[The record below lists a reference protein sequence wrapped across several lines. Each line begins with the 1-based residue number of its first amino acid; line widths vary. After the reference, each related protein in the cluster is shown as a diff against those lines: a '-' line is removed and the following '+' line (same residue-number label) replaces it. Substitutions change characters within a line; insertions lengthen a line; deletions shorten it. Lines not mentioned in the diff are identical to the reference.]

1 MIVRHWRSVL
11 LVCTAVA
18 AVLPVSQSFA
28 QSAPV
33 TTPEATSD
41 DSTVLQKIVVKG
53 KRVAPGSVADTPLAT
68 EVTAKQLE
76 EKQVTNFDDIGRSV
90 DAGVNYSRADAG
102 FNLRGLSGARILT
115 TVDGIPIPYISNS
128 SRQGAF
134 APANANG
141 GGDTFDFDSL
151 SSLDIVRGAD
161 SSKGGSGMLGGA
173 IVLNTLEPEDLIP
186 EGRDWGAIVKSTYD
200 SEDRSFSGSAA
211 AAKKIGGTSILFQGG
226 YRKGHERANM
236 GNNDVYGALRTEAN
250 PADFDQNNLLFK
262 LRQELEGGHRI
273 GLTAERFRRDL
284 ETDLRHL
291 QGGTS
296 PRNFMIDNYDG
307 REQRD
312 RDRVSLD
319 YDYEA
324 QSSDAFFSSARAT
337 LYWQDLK
344 KEAGS
349 GGRTTANVAYGRN
362 NEVENETW
370 GFSGTATKD
379 FEYSGLSHSV
389 RVGLDVGVS
398 SWSQYSWALCPT
410 STTCPSLNNQAEVPN
425 VDSRNLGL
433 VVEDQIEIGN
443 TGFALTPG
451 FRFDW
456 FNYDPSTGGGFSNNT
471 GLTRF
476 GDLRD
481 RTEAALSPKILAT
494 YDLTPDVKLYMQ
506 LAVGF
511 RAPTV
516 DELYSRF
523 YNPTGRYAQLGNP
536 DLEPEIG
543 RGIEVGANFDTGD
556 VTGRVA
562 LFHTRYQNFIETVTS
577 VDATGFTEF
586 NYTNVA
592 VATISGIE
600 ASAVKT
606 FNNGINL
613 HASLAYAYGRNEE
626 TTQRLRSVAPFKAI
640 VGGGWSNETFGFDL
654 SSTLSAGMLTD
665 HLNTPVSNT
674 ADSTFDAPGY
684 AIVDL
689 TGWWTPEQLPGLR
702 VQAGVY
708 NIFDQEHYNALA
720 VRDVNLSSATASQ
733 PREWYSEP
741 GRTFKVS
748 LTKTF

>member
-11 LVCTAVA
+11 LVCTAATV
-18 AVLPVSQSFA
+18 VFPVSQSFA
-28 QSAPV
+28 QSAPA
-33 TTPEATSD
+33 TTPQATAE

-68 EVTAKQLE
+68 EITAKTLE

-90 DAGVNYSRADAG
+90 DAGVNYSRGDAG

-115 TVDGIPIPYISNS
+115 TIDGIPIPYISNS

-200 SEDRSFSGSAA
+200 SENRSISSSAA
-211 AAKKIGGTSILFQGG
+211 AAKKIGNTSILFQGG
-226 YRKGHERANM
+226 YRKGHERDNM
-236 GNNDVYGALRTEAN
+236 GDNDSYGRSRTEAD
-250 PADFDQNNLLFK
+250 PADFDQHNLLFK

-284 ETDLRHL
+284 KTDLREL
-291 QGGTS
+291 QGGTT
-296 PRNFMIDNYDG
+296 PRNFRIDNYDG
-307 REQRD
+307 RELRD

-337 LYWQDLK
+337 LYWLDLK

-349 GGRTTANVAYGRN
+349 RGRTTTNVAYGRN
-362 NEVENETW
+362 NQIENETW

-389 RVGLDVGVS
+389 RVGLDVGIS

-410 STTCPSLNNQAEVPN
+410 PTTCPALNNQAEVPN
-425 VDSRNLGL
+425 VDSQNLGL
-433 VVEDQIEIGN
+433 TFEDKIEIGN

-456 FNYDPSTGGGFSNNT
+456 FNYNPSTGGSFASNT

-476 GDLRD
+476 GDLND
-481 RTEAALSPKILAT
+481 RTEAGLSPKILAT
-494 YDLTPDVKLYMQ
+494 YDLTPDVQLYAQ

-543 RGIEVGANFDTGD
+543 RGVEIGANFDTGD
-556 VTGRVA
+556 FTGRVA
-562 LFHTRYQNFIETVTS
+562 AFHTRYQNFIETVTS
-577 VDATGFTEF
+577 RDATGFTEF
-586 NYTNVA
+586 NYTNVSA
-592 VATISGIE
+592 ATISGIE

-613 HASLAYAYGRNEE
+613 HASLAYAYGRNED
-626 TTQRLRSVAPFKAI
+626 TGKYLRSVAPFKAI
-640 VGGGWSNETFGFDL
+640 IGGGWSNDNYGFDL
-654 SSTLSAGMLTD
+654 SSTLSAAMPDDDVAT
-665 HLNTPVSNT
+665 
-674 ADSTFDAPGY
+674 TFDAPGY
-684 AIVDL
+684 GVVDL
-689 TGWWTPEQLPGLR
+689 TAWWTPEQLKGLR
-702 VQAGVY
+702 IQGGVH

-720 VRDVNLSSATASQ
+720 VRDVNLTSVTASQ
-733 PREWYSEP
+733 PQEWYSEP

-748 LTKTF
+748 ITKTF

>member
-11 LVCTAVA
+11 LVCTAA
-18 AVLPVSQSFA
+18 AVVLPVSQSYA
-28 QSAPV
+28 QSAATPQA
-33 TTPEATSD
+33 TTD
-41 DSTVLQKIVVKG
+41 DGTVLQKIVVKG
-53 KRVAPGSVADTPLAT
+53 KRVAPGSVADTPLAN
-68 EVTAKQLE
+68 EVTKKQLE

-102 FNLRGLSGARILT
+102 FNLRGLSGSRILT
-115 TVDGIPIPYISNS
+115 TIDGIPIPYISNS
-128 SRQGAF
+128 ARQGAF

-186 EGRDWGAIVKSTYD
+186 EGRDWGALVKSTYD
-200 SEDRSFSGSAA
+200 SEDRSLSGSAA
-211 AAKKIGGTSILFQGG
+211 AAKKIGATSILFQGG
-226 YRKGHERANM
+226 YRKGHERDNM
-236 GNNDVYGALRTEAN
+236 GDNDSYGRFRTEAN

-273 GLTAERFRRDL
+273 GLTAERFRWDL
-284 ETDLRHL
+284 KTDLRQL
-291 QGGTS
+291 QGGAS
-296 PRNFMIDNYDG
+296 PRNFMVDNYDG
-307 REQRD
+307 RELRD

-337 LYWQDLK
+337 LYWLDLK

-349 GGRTTANVAYGRN
+349 RGRTTANVPYGRN
-362 NEVENETW
+362 NEIENETW

-389 RVGLDVGVS
+389 RVGLDLGVS
-398 SWSQYSWALCPT
+398 SWRQYSWALCPT
-410 STTCPSLNNQAEVPN
+410 STTCPSLNNQAEVPD
-425 VDSRNLGL
+425 VASQNLGL
-433 VVEDQIEIGN
+433 VVEDKIEIGN
-443 TGFALTPG
+443 TGFTLTPG

-456 FNYDPSTGGGFSNNT
+456 FNYDPSTDGGFANNT

-494 YDLTPDVKLYMQ
+494 YDLTPDVELYMQ

-577 VDATGFTEF
+577 VDSTGFTTF

-592 VATISGIE
+592 AATISGIE

-665 HLNTPVSNT
+665 HLNTVGTT
-674 ADSTFDAPGY
+674 ADTTFDAPGY

-708 NIFDQEHYNALA
+708 NIFDQEYFNALA

-733 PREWYSEP
+733 PRDWYSEP

-748 LTKTF
+748 LSKTF

>member
-18 AVLPVSQSFA
+18 AVVPVSQSFA
-28 QSAPV
+28 QSAPA
-33 TTPEATSD
+33 TTPEAAAD
-41 DSTVLQKIVVKG
+41 DSTVLQKIVVRG

-68 EVTAKQLE
+68 AVTQKQLE

-115 TVDGIPIPYISNS
+115 TIDGIPIPYISNS

-161 SSKGGSGMLGGA
+161 SSKGGSGVLGGA

-200 SEDRSFSGSAA
+200 SEDRSLSGSAA

-389 RVGLDVGVS
+389 RVGLDVGIS

-410 STTCPSLNNQAEVPN
+410 STTCPSLNNQAEVPD

-433 VVEDQIEIGN
+433 VVEDKIEIGN
-443 TGFALTPG
+443 TGFTLTPG

-456 FNYDPSTGGGFSNNT
+456 FNYDPSTGGGFANNT

-481 RTEAALSPKILAT
+481 RTEAAISPKILAT
-494 YDLTPDVKLYMQ
+494 YDLTPDVELYMQ

-592 VATISGIE
+592 AATISGIE

-626 TTQRLRSVAPFKAI
+626 TTQRLRSVAPLKAI
-640 VGGGWSNETFGFDL
+640 IGGGWSNETFGFDL

-665 HLNTPVSNT
+665 HLNSVGTTPDT
-674 ADSTFDAPGY
+674 TFDAPGY

-720 VRDVNLSSATASQ
+720 VRDVNLNSATASQ

>member
-1 MIVRHWRSVL
+1 MIIRYWRSVL
-11 LVCTAVA
+11 SVCTAA
-18 AVLPVSQSFA
+18 AVILPVSQSFA
-28 QSAPV
+28 QSVPAS
-33 TTPEATSD
+33 TPEAASE

-68 EVTAKQLE
+68 EISQKQLE
-76 EKQVTNFDDIGRSV
+76 EKQVTNYDDIGRSV

-115 TVDGIPIPYISNS
+115 TIDGIPIPYISNS

-141 GGDTFDFDSL
+141 GGDMFDFDSL

-200 SEDRSFSGSAA
+200 SEDRSLSGSAA

-250 PADFDQNNLLFK
+250 PADFDQHNLLFK

-324 QSSDAFFSSARAT
+324 QSSDAVFSSARAT

-370 GFSGTATKD
+370 GFSGTATRD

-410 STTCPSLNNQAEVPN
+410 LTTCPALNNQAEVPN
-425 VDSRNLGL
+425 VDSQNLGL
-433 VVEDQIEIGN
+433 VVEDKIEIGN
-443 TGFALTPG
+443 TGFTLTPG
-451 FRFDW
+451 VRFDW
-456 FNYDPSTGGGFSNNT
+456 FNYDPSTGGGFANNT

-481 RTEAALSPKILAT
+481 RTEAAMSPKILAT
-494 YDLTPDVKLYMQ
+494 FDLTPDVELYMQ

-556 VTGRVA
+556 FTGRVA
-562 LFHTRYQNFIETVTS
+562 AFHTRYQNFIETVTS

-592 VATISGIE
+592 AATISGIE
-600 ASAVKT
+600 ASTVKT
-606 FNNGINL
+606 FSNGINL

-640 VGGGWSNETFGFDL
+640 IGGGWSNETFGFDL
-654 SSTLSAGMLTD
+654 SSTLAAGMLTD
-665 HLNTPVSNT
+665 HLNTPVTNT
-674 ADSTFDAPGY
+674 NDTTFDAPGY

>member
-18 AVLPVSQSFA
+18 AVLPISQSLA
-28 QSAPV
+28 QSAPAA
-33 TTPEATSD
+33 TPQATAD

-53 KRVAPGSVADTPLAT
+53 KRVAPGSVADTPLAS
-68 EVTAKQLE
+68 EVTAKQLQ
-76 EKQVTNFDDIGRSV
+76 EKQVTNYSDIGRRV

-115 TVDGIPIPYISNS
+115 TIDGIPIPYISNS

-200 SEDRSFSGSAA
+200 SEDRSLSGSAA
-211 AAKKIGGTSILFQGG
+211 AAKQIGGTSILFQGG
-226 YRKGHERANM
+226 YRKGHERDNM
-236 GNNDVYGALRTEAN
+236 GDNDSYGALRTEAN

-307 REQRD
+307 RERRD

-337 LYWQDLK
+337 LYWLDLK

-362 NEVENETW
+362 NQIENETW

-379 FEYSGLSHSV
+379 FEYFGLDHSV
-389 RVGLDVGVS
+389 RIGLDVGVS

-425 VDSRNLGL
+425 VDSQTLGL
-433 VVEDQIEIGN
+433 IIEDKIEIGN

-456 FNYDPSTGGGFSNNT
+456 FNYDPSSGGGFANNT

-481 RTEAALSPKILAT
+481 RTEAAMSPKILAT
-494 YDLTPDVKLYMQ
+494 YDLTPDVELYMQ

-543 RGIEVGANFDTGD
+543 RGIEIGANIDTGD
-556 VTGRVA
+556 VTGRIA

-592 VATISGIE
+592 AATISGIE

-606 FNNGINL
+606 FNNGVNL

-640 VGGGWSNETFGFDL
+640 IGGGWSNETFGFDL

-665 HLNTPVSNT
+665 HLNTPITNT
-674 ADSTFDAPGY
+674 ADTTFDAPGY
-684 AIVDL
+684 TIVDL

-708 NIFDQEHYNALA
+708 NIFDQEYFNALA
-720 VRDVNLSSATASQ
+720 VRDVNLNSATASQ
-733 PREWYSEP
+733 PRDWYSEP
-741 GRTFKVS
+741 GRTLKVS

>member
-1 MIVRHWRSVL
+1 M
-11 LVCTAVA
+11 VCTAVA

-28 QSAPV
+28 QSAPA
-33 TTPEATSD
+33 TTPEAAAD

-68 EVTAKQLE
+68 EVTQKQLE
-76 EKQVTNFDDIGRSV
+76 EKQVTNYDDIGRSV

-115 TVDGIPIPYISNS
+115 TIDGIPIPYISNS

-161 SSKGGSGMLGGA
+161 SSKGGSGVLGGA

-186 EGRDWGAIVKSTYD
+186 EGRDWGAVVKSTYD
-200 SEDRSFSGSAA
+200 SEDRSLSGSAA

-349 GGRTTANVAYGRN
+349 GGRTAANVAYGRN

-389 RVGLDVGVS
+389 RVGLDVGIS

-410 STTCPSLNNQAEVPN
+410 STTCPSLNNQAEVPD

-433 VVEDQIEIGN
+433 VVEDKIEIGN
-443 TGFALTPG
+443 TGFTLTPG

-481 RTEAALSPKILAT
+481 RTEAAISPKILAT
-494 YDLTPDVKLYMQ
+494 YDLTPDVALYMQ

-592 VATISGIE
+592 AATISGIE

-640 VGGGWSNETFGFDL
+640 IGGGWSNETFGFDL

-665 HLNTPVSNT
+665 HLNTVGTTPDT
-674 ADSTFDAPGY
+674 TFDAPGY

-720 VRDVNLSSATASQ
+720 VRDVNLNSATASQ

>member
-28 QSAPV
+28 QSAPA
-33 TTPEATSD
+33 TTPEAAAD

-68 EVTAKQLE
+68 EVTQKQLE
-76 EKQVTNFDDIGRSV
+76 EKQVTNYDDIGRSV

-161 SSKGGSGMLGGA
+161 SSKGGTGVLGGA

-186 EGRDWGAIVKSTYD
+186 EGRDWGAVVKSTYD
-200 SEDRSFSGSAA
+200 SEDRSVSGSAA

-410 STTCPSLNNQAEVPN
+410 STTCPSLNNQAEVPD
-425 VDSRNLGL
+425 VDSQNLGL
-433 VVEDQIEIGN
+433 VVEDKIEIGN
-443 TGFALTPG
+443 TGFTLTPG

-456 FNYDPSTGGGFSNNT
+456 FNYDPSTGGGFANNT

-481 RTEAALSPKILAT
+481 RTEAAISPKILAT
-494 YDLTPDVKLYMQ
+494 YDLTPDVELYMQ

-523 YNPTGRYAQLGNP
+523 YNPTSRYAQLGNP

-543 RGIEVGANFDTGD
+543 RGIEIGANFDTGD
-556 VTGRVA
+556 FTGRVA
-562 LFHTRYQNFIETVTS
+562 AFHTRYQNFIETVTTT
-577 VDATGFTEF
+577 DATGFTEF

-592 VATISGIE
+592 AATISGIE

-665 HLNTPVSNT
+665 HLNTVGTTPDT
-674 ADSTFDAPGY
+674 TFDAPGY

-720 VRDVNLSSATASQ
+720 VRDVNLNSATASQ

>member
-11 LVCTAVA
+11 LVCTAATV
-18 AVLPVSQSFA
+18 VLPVSQSLA
-28 QSAPV
+28 QSAP
-33 TTPEATSD
+33 ATAPQASAD
-41 DSTVLQKIVVKG
+41 GTVLQKIVVKG

-68 EVTAKQLE
+68 EITSKQLE
-76 EKQVTNFDDIGRSV
+76 EKQVTSYDDIGRSV
-90 DAGVNYSRADAG
+90 DAGVNYSRADSG

-115 TVDGIPIPYISNS
+115 TIDGIPIPYISNS
-128 SRQGAF
+128 ARQGAF

-200 SEDRSFSGSAA
+200 SEDRSLSGSAA
-211 AAKKIGGTSILFQGG
+211 AAKKIGNTSILFQGG
-226 YRKGHERANM
+226 YRKGHERDNL
-236 GNNDVYGALRTEAN
+236 GDNGSYGALRTEAD

-262 LRQELEGGHRI
+262 LRQDLEGGHRI
-273 GLTAERFRRDL
+273 GVTAERFRRDL
-284 ETDLRHL
+284 TTDLREL
-291 QGGTS
+291 QGGTA
-296 PRNFMIDNYDG
+296 PRNFMIDNFDG
-307 REQRD
+307 RERRD

-337 LYWQDLK
+337 LYWLDLK

-349 GGRTTANVAYGRN
+349 RGRTTANVAYGRN
-362 NEVENETW
+362 NEIESQTW

-379 FEYSGLSHSV
+379 FEYSGLSHSL
-389 RVGLDVGVS
+389 RVGLDVGVT

-410 STTCPSLNNQAEVPN
+410 ATTCPALNNQAEVPN
-425 VDSRNLGL
+425 VDSQSLGL
-433 VVEDQIEIGN
+433 IVEDKIEIGN
-443 TGFALTPG
+443 TGFTLTPG
-451 FRFDW
+451 IRFDW
-456 FNYDPSTGGGFSNNT
+456 FNYDPSTDGGFANNT

-476 GDLRD
+476 GDLRE
-481 RTEAALSPKILAT
+481 RTEAGMSPKILAT
-494 YDLTPDVKLYMQ
+494 YDLTPDVQLYAQ

-536 DLEPEIG
+536 NLEPEIG
-543 RGIEVGANFDTGD
+543 RGVEIGANFDTGD
-556 VTGRVA
+556 FTGRVA
-562 LFHTRYQNFIETVTS
+562 AFHTRYQNFIETVTTR
-577 VDATGFTEF
+577 DATGFTQF
-586 NYTNVA
+586 NYTNVSSA
-592 VATISGIE
+592 VISGIE
-600 ASAVKT
+600 ASAAKT
-606 FNNGINL
+606 FDNGINL

-665 HLNTPVSNT
+665 HLNTVGST
-674 ADSTFDAPGY
+674 ADTTFDAPGY

-708 NIFDQEHYNALA
+708 NIFDQEYFNALA
-720 VRDVNLSSATASQ
+720 VREVNLSSATASQ
-733 PREWYSEP
+733 PRDWYSEP

-748 LTKTF
+748 LSKTF

>member
-11 LVCTAVA
+11 LVCTAATV
-18 AVLPVSQSFA
+18 VFPVSQSFA
-28 QSAPV
+28 QSAPA
-33 TTPEATSD
+33 TTPQATAE

-68 EVTAKQLE
+68 EITAKTLE

-90 DAGVNYSRADAG
+90 DAGVNYSRGDAG

-115 TVDGIPIPYISNS
+115 TIDGIPIPYISNS

-200 SEDRSFSGSAA
+200 SENRSISSSAA
-211 AAKKIGGTSILFQGG
+211 AAKKIGNTSILFQGG
-226 YRKGHERANM
+226 YRKGHERDNM
-236 GNNDVYGALRTEAN
+236 GDNDSYGRSRTEAD
-250 PADFDQNNLLFK
+250 PADFDQHNLLFK

-284 ETDLRHL
+284 KTDLREL
-291 QGGTS
+291 QGGTT
-296 PRNFMIDNYDG
+296 PRNFRIDNYDG
-307 REQRD
+307 RELRD

-337 LYWQDLK
+337 LYWLDLK

-349 GGRTTANVAYGRN
+349 RGRTTTNVAYGRN
-362 NEVENETW
+362 NQIENETW

-389 RVGLDVGVS
+389 RVGLDVGIS

-410 STTCPSLNNQAEVPN
+410 PTTCPALNNQAEVPN
-425 VDSRNLGL
+425 VDSQNLGL
-433 VVEDQIEIGN
+433 TFEDKIEIGN
-443 TGFALTPG
+443 TGLALTPG

-456 FNYDPSTGGGFSNNT
+456 FNYNPSTGGSFASNT

-476 GDLRD
+476 GDLND
-481 RTEAALSPKILAT
+481 RTEAGLSPKILAT
-494 YDLTPDVKLYMQ
+494 YDLTPDVQLYAQ

-543 RGIEVGANFDTGD
+543 RGVEIGANFDTGD
-556 VTGRVA
+556 FTGRVA
-562 LFHTRYQNFIETVTS
+562 AFHTRYQNFIETVTS
-577 VDATGFTEF
+577 RDATGFTEF
-586 NYTNVA
+586 NYTNVSA
-592 VATISGIE
+592 ATISGIE

-613 HASLAYAYGRNEE
+613 HASLAYAYGRNED
-626 TTQRLRSVAPFKAI
+626 TGKYLRSVAPFKAI
-640 VGGGWSNETFGFDL
+640 IGGGWSNDNYGFDL
-654 SSTLSAGMLTD
+654 SSTLSAAMPDDDVAT
-665 HLNTPVSNT
+665 
-674 ADSTFDAPGY
+674 TFDAPGY
-684 AIVDL
+684 GVVDL
-689 TGWWTPEQLPGLR
+689 TAWWTPEQLKGLR
-702 VQAGVY
+702 IQGGVY

-720 VRDVNLSSATASQ
+720 VRDVNLTSVTASQ
-733 PREWYSEP
+733 PQEWYSEP

-748 LTKTF
+748 ITKTF

>member
-11 LVCTAVA
+11 LVCTAATV
-18 AVLPVSQSFA
+18 VLPVSQSFA
-28 QSAPV
+28 QSAPA
-33 TTPEATSD
+33 TTPQATTD
-41 DSTVLQKIVVKG
+41 HSTVLQKIVVKG

-68 EVTAKQLE
+68 EITAKTLE

-90 DAGVNYSRADAG
+90 DAGVNYSRGDAG

-115 TVDGIPIPYISNS
+115 TIDGIPIPYISNS

-200 SEDRSFSGSAA
+200 SEDRSISGSAA
-211 AAKKIGGTSILFQGG
+211 AAKTIGNTSILFQGG
-226 YRKGHERANM
+226 YRKGHERDNM
-236 GNNDVYGALRTEAN
+236 GDNDSYGRPRTEAD
-250 PADFDQNNLLFK
+250 PADFDQHNLLFK

-284 ETDLRHL
+284 KTDLREL
-291 QGGTS
+291 QGGTT
-296 PRNFMIDNYDG
+296 PRNFLIDNYDG
-307 REQRD
+307 RELRD

-337 LYWQDLK
+337 LYWLDLK

-349 GGRTTANVAYGRN
+349 RGRTTANVAYGRN
-362 NEVENETW
+362 NQIENETW

-410 STTCPSLNNQAEVPN
+410 PTTCPALNNQAEVPN
-425 VDSRNLGL
+425 VDSQNLGL
-433 VVEDQIEIGN
+433 TFEDKIEIGN

-456 FNYDPSTGGGFSNNT
+456 FNYNPSTGGSFANNT

-476 GDLRD
+476 GDLND
-481 RTEAALSPKILAT
+481 RTEAGLSPKILAT
-494 YDLTPDVKLYMQ
+494 YELTPDVQIYAQ

-543 RGIEVGANFDTGD
+543 RGVEIGANFDTGD
-556 VTGRVA
+556 FTGRIA
-562 LFHTRYQNFIETVTS
+562 AFHTRYQNFIQTVTS
-577 VDATGFTEF
+577 VDATGFTTF
-586 NYTNVA
+586 NYTNVSA
-592 VATISGIE
+592 ATISGVE

-613 HASLAYAYGRNEE
+613 HASLAYAYGRNED
-626 TTQRLRSVAPFKAI
+626 TGKYLRSVAPFKAI
-640 VGGGWSNETFGFDL
+640 IGGGWSNDNYGFDL
-654 SSTLSAGMLTD
+654 SSTLSAAMPD
-665 HLNTPVSNT
+665 DDV
-674 ADSTFDAPGY
+674 AATFDAPGY
-684 AIVDL
+684 GVVDL
-689 TGWWTPEQLPGLR
+689 TAWWTPEQLKGLR
-702 VQAGVY
+702 IQGGVY

-720 VRDVNLSSATASQ
+720 VRDVNLTSVTASQ
-733 PREWYSEP
+733 PQEWYSEP

-748 LTKTF
+748 ITKTF

>member
-1 MIVRHWRSVL
+1 MIVRYWRSVL
-11 LVCTAVA
+11 LVCTAATV
-18 AVLPVSQSFA
+18 VLPVSQSFA
-28 QSAPV
+28 QSAP
-33 TTPEATSD
+33 ATAPLATAE

-68 EVTAKQLE
+68 EITKKQLE
-76 EKQVTNFDDIGRSV
+76 EKQVTNYADIGRRV

-102 FNLRGLSGARILT
+102 FNLRGLSGPRILT
-115 TVDGIPIPYISNS
+115 TIDGIPIPYISNS
-128 SRQGAF
+128 ARQGAF

-173 IVLNTLEPEDLIP
+173 VVLNTLEPDDLIS

-200 SEDRSFSGSAA
+200 SQDRSVSGSAA

-226 YRKGHERANM
+226 YRKGHERDNM
-236 GNNDVYGALRTEAN
+236 GENDSYGALRTEAN

-262 LRQELEGGHRI
+262 LHQELEGGHRI
-273 GLTAERFRRDL
+273 GLTAERFRWDL
-284 ETDLRHL
+284 KTDLRQL
-291 QGGTS
+291 QGGAS

-307 REQRD
+307 RELRD

-337 LYWQDLK
+337 LYWLDLK

-349 GGRTTANVAYGRN
+349 RGRTTANVAYGRN
-362 NEVENETW
+362 NEIENETW

-389 RVGLDVGVS
+389 RVGLDAGVS

-410 STTCPSLNNQAEVPN
+410 ATTCPALNNQAEVPN
-425 VDSRNLGL
+425 VDSQNLAL
-433 VVEDQIEIGN
+433 TFEDKIEIGN
-443 TGFALTPG
+443 TGFTLTPG
-451 FRFDW
+451 VRFDW
-456 FNYDPSTGGGFSNNT
+456 FNYDPSTGGGFADNT

-481 RTEAALSPKILAT
+481 RTEAGMSPKILAT
-494 YDLTPDVKLYMQ
+494 YDLTPDVQLYAQ

-543 RGIEVGANFDTGD
+543 RGVEVGANFDTGD
-556 VTGRVA
+556 FTGRVA
-562 LFHTRYQNFIETVTS
+562 VFHTRYQNFIETVTTR
-577 VDATGFTEF
+577 DATGFTEF
-586 NYTNVA
+586 NYTNVSSA
-592 VATISGIE
+592 VISGIE
-600 ASAVKT
+600 ASAAKT
-606 FNNGINL
+606 FDNGINL
-613 HASLAYAYGRNEE
+613 HASLAYAYGRNED
-626 TTQRLRSVAPFKAI
+626 TTQRLRSAAPFKAI
-640 VGGGWSNETFGFDL
+640 VGGGWSNESFGFDL
-654 SSTLSAGMLTD
+654 SSTLSSGMLTD
-665 HLNTPVSNT
+665 HLNTVGST
-674 ADSTFDAPGY
+674 ADTTFDAPGY

-689 TGWWTPEQLPGLR
+689 TGWWTPQQLPGLR

-708 NIFDQEHYNALA
+708 NIFDQEYFNALA

-733 PREWYSEP
+733 PRDWYSEP

>member
-11 LVCTAVA
+11 LVCTAA
-18 AVLPVSQSFA
+18 AIVLPVSQSLA
-28 QSAPV
+28 QSASA
-33 TTPEATSD
+33 TTPE

-68 EVTAKQLE
+68 EITKKQLE

-90 DAGVNYSRADAG
+90 DAGVNYSRADSG
-102 FNLRGLSGARILT
+102 FNLRGLSGSRILT
-115 TVDGIPIPYISNS
+115 TIDGIPIPYISNS
-128 SRQGAF
+128 ARQGAF

-200 SEDRSFSGSAA
+200 SEDSSLSGSAA
-211 AAKKIGGTSILFQGG
+211 AAKKIGATSILFQGG
-226 YRKGHERANM
+226 YRKGHERDNM
-236 GNNDVYGALRTEAN
+236 GDNDSYGRLRTEADS
-250 PADFDQNNLLFK
+250 ADFDQNNLLFK

-284 ETDLRHL
+284 KTDLREQ
-291 QGGTS
+291 QGTGRTY
-296 PRNFMIDNYDG
+296 MIDNYDG
-307 REQRD
+307 RDLRD

-337 LYWQDLK
+337 FYWQDLK

-349 GGRTTANVAYGRN
+349 RGRTAANVAYGRN
-362 NEVENETW
+362 NEIENETW

-379 FEYSGLSHSV
+379 FEYSGLRHSV

-410 STTCPSLNNQAEVPN
+410 PTTCPALNNQAEVPD
-425 VDSRNLGL
+425 VDSQTLGL
-433 VVEDQIEIGN
+433 TFEDKIEIGD

-456 FNYDPSTGGGFSNNT
+456 FNYNPSTGGSFASNT

-476 GDLRD
+476 GDLPN
-481 RTEAALSPKILAT
+481 RTEAGMSPKILAT
-494 YDLTPDVKLYMQ
+494 YDLTPDVELYMQ

-543 RGIEVGANFDTGD
+543 RSVEIGANFDTGD
-556 VTGRVA
+556 FTGRIA
-562 LFHTRYQNFIETVTS
+562 AFHTRYQNFIETVTS
-577 VDATGFTEF
+577 VDATGFTTF

-592 VATISGIE
+592 AATISGIE

-613 HASLAYAYGRNEE
+613 HASLAYAYGTNEE

-665 HLNTPVSNT
+665 HLNTPVTNT
-674 ADSTFDAPGY
+674 NDTTFDAPGY

-708 NIFDQEHYNALA
+708 NIFDQKYFNALA
-720 VRDVNLSSATASQ
+720 VRDVNLVSTASQ
-733 PREWYSEP
+733 PRDWYSEP

-748 LTKTF
+748 LTKSF

>member
-1 MIVRHWRSVL
+1 MIVRHWRSLL

-28 QSAPV
+28 QSAPA
-33 TTPEATSD
+33 TTPEAAAD

-68 EVTAKQLE
+68 EVTQKQLE
-76 EKQVTNFDDIGRSV
+76 EKQVTNYDDIGRSV

-115 TVDGIPIPYISNS
+115 TIDGIPIPYISNS

-161 SSKGGSGMLGGA
+161 SSKGGSGVLGGA

-186 EGRDWGAIVKSTYD
+186 EGRDWGAVVKSTYD
-200 SEDRSFSGSAA
+200 SEDRSLSGSAA
-211 AAKKIGGTSILFQGG
+211 GAKKIGGTSILFQGG

-349 GGRTTANVAYGRN
+349 GGRTAANVAYGRN

-389 RVGLDVGVS
+389 RVGLDVGIS

-410 STTCPSLNNQAEVPN
+410 STTCPSLNNQAEVPD

-433 VVEDQIEIGN
+433 VVEDKIEIGN
-443 TGFALTPG
+443 TGFTLTPG

-456 FNYDPSTGGGFSNNT
+456 FNYDPSTGDGFSNNT

-481 RTEAALSPKILAT
+481 RTEAAISPKILAT
-494 YDLTPDVKLYMQ
+494 YDLTPDVALYMQ

-592 VATISGIE
+592 AATISGIE

-640 VGGGWSNETFGFDL
+640 IGGGWSNETFGFDL

-665 HLNTPVSNT
+665 HLNTVGTTPDT
-674 ADSTFDAPGY
+674 TFDAPGY

-720 VRDVNLSSATASQ
+720 VRDVNINSATASQ